1 MPAGADPA
9 GDATTPTAPAVVDPM
24 QWWSALTQQFTEL
37 ATNAMKDSARL
48 PASLAAAMPPM
59 PTLPGGGLFG
69 TPGAKTSAKSA
80 SPRPAAK
87 PAARSAVKPA
97 VKPTAK
103 KSAPRR

>member
-1 MPAGADPA
+1 MASMRQLIVGVVAALLACVATPALA
-9 GDATTPTAPAVVDPM
+9 
-24 QWWSALTQQFTEL
+24 QF
-37 ATNAMKDSARL
+37 ASSAR
-48 PASLAAAMPPM
+48 AA
-59 PTLPGGGLFG
+59 PGIQVEMFDVEQVPQLTSGTQFNFSLFG